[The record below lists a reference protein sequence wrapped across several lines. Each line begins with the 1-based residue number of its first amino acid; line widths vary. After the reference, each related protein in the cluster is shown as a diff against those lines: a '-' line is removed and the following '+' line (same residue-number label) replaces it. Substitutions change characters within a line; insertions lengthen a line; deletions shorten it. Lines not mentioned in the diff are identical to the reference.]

1 MTPPTKNQP
10 ADFQNL
16 RTASSGLFLIA
27 VIALPFD
34 NALFHFAGVLLLFIT
49 SLTLFRTGVSPLL
62 QILAKRKK
70 VLKTFL
76 AIAVIMALSNF
87 WNGQGTE
94 AWYALSVFIIR
105 YVLLFFVLL
114 FLLENRFLTFRFIF
128 LACMVSLSVQFLPFL
143 PEIVTGKIFDHRF
156 QGFLSNPNIAGLY
169 AGIGVLLGVFL
180 AAESKIHMAVRL
192 PVSAAMIL
200 VMVVVLLAS
209 GNRGGWVA
217 LVGSLGCF
225 SLFTLRKNYKKIIPL
240 LALVLLVSFYVFSQ
254 FAVPKAR
261 LDFLVSG
268 YPALRDTLWTHSFQL
283 FLQQPIL
290 GYGLDTRAVLLT
302 GQTIYSEHNIFL
314 SVLLG
319 LGSLGA
325 IAYSFLLVFICRP
338 AWERRNA
345 VGLSAMT
352 FLMGVGFFGFDF
364 YRDQT
369 FMVSFV
375 IVSLVCLRD
384 SENYVTSSLKA
395 HISE

>member
-1 MTPPTKNQP
+1 M
-10 ADFQNL
+10 L
-16 RTASSGLFLIA
+16 TASL
-27 VIALPFD
+27 AL
-34 NALFHFAGVLLLFIT
+34 V
-49 SLTLFRTGVSPLL
+49 RTGVSPLL
-62 QILAKRKK
+62 QMLANKQK

-76 AIAVIMALSNF
+76 AIAMIMALSNL

-114 FLLENRFLTFRFIF
+114 FLLENRLLTFRFIF
-128 LACMVSLSVQFLPFL
+128 FASMVSLCVQFLSFL

-156 QGFLSNPNIAGLY
+156 HGFLSNPNVAGFY

-180 AAESKIHMAVRL
+180 AAEPKIHMAVRL
-192 PVSAAMIL
+192 PVSTAMIL
-200 VMVVVLLAS
+200 VTLIVLLAS

-217 LVGSLGCF
+217 LVGSLACL
-225 SLFTLRKNYKKIIPL
+225 SLFTLRENYKKIIAL
-240 LALVLLVSFYVFSQ
+240 LALVSLASFYVFSQ
-254 FAVPKAR
+254 FSVPKAR
-261 LDFLVSG
+261 LDLLVSG
-268 YPALRDTLWTHSFQL
+268 YPALRDTLWAHILQL

-290 GYGLDTRAVLLT
+290 GYGLDTRAVLLG
-302 GQTIYSEHNIFL
+302 GQKISSEHNIFL

-325 IAYSFLLVFICRP
+325 IAYSFLLFFICRP

-352 FLMGVGFFGFDF
+352 FLMGAGFFGFDF

-375 IVSLVCLRD
+375 IVSLLCLQ
-384 SENYVTSSLKA
+384 A
-395 HISE
+395 HRHQKL